1 MNDKEK
7 VGVLATVLNGKEKLE
22 EENNILRK
30 RIKKLESNS
39 IRNMDARLESIE
51 NKLNKFEDCFRYL
64 FKKEGN

>member
-7 VGVLATVLNGKEKLE
+7 LGVLATVLNGKEKLE